1 MNPVLWLLAGA
12 VTGLLALTA
21 LKLNSRLGLLVSIT
35 IGVVTAF
42 FGGHVLA
49 PILGTTLADVG
60 EFNPFALLVAAA
72 TTLGFL
78 SIADVTSNYFGV

>member
-42 FGGHVLA
+42 LGGHVLA
-49 PILGTTLADVG
+49 PILGTTVADVG

-78 SIADVTSNYFGV
+78 SIADVTSKYFGF